1 MAIHLKYFYFFLPF
15 LLFFYM
21 GDKENGNGN
30 RKFSTNTLPK
40 SDTTEVHRLNQLA
53 EQEISDTN
61 GSIETSI
68 QYAAKALDLSEKLRF
83 NYGIVKSNLN
93 LGNAYKLKRDFPVA
107 LDHYIQ
113 ASQIAEKINNPNL
126 LFTVYKE
133 SAKLYLDWNIPDK
146 VTEYLSKAK
155 KIAESEN
162 DISKEN
168 EISYLL
174 AIIYRNN
181 GDIDKAEKQFI
192 GLAEYY
198 RKVGDQ
204 EALISTNEQLINIY
218 INSNQSDKALSSS
231 FEILNI
237 KKEAGDK
244 AGELNYYNK
253 IGIIYKQIGSYSAS
267 LKSFQESLDLSREL
281 GRSEDESSSIMIS
294 MGVVYQTMQDFEKA
308 LNTYNTVLEIKRKGG
323 DSKEIS
329 RVINYLVTIYMGTG
343 NHQMAKAY
351 CQEAIDFALEDND
364 KETLEKN
371 YKRLAEIL
379 ESAGQSKKA
388 LAVYKQYLEI
398 KEEFYAEEKRKQ
410 DELNQKQ
417 VNAEKKEKELSMLLA
432 DKQMQGMAME
442 KLQAETAKKE
452 QELKNLKQQQDL
464 QEAKIKAEQYEKQRV
479 AQALKLAEQ
488 KLKAQKKQKELNTL
502 QKEKELQ
509 DLELKQKVLEEQE
522 KAQKIEL
529 LAKNNKLLETE
540 RKLQEQQ
547 LAEEATMRQYGYGL
561 IGLFAL
567 VFVVIIFAFIMK
579 QKANKKLKAQ
589 QNEIAQKN
597 EELQASEEELRQ
609 NMEELEA
616 TQEAM
621 AQRQIELEESNGKLR
636 DSETKIKEQN
646 HSLES
651 AYTDLEDKNLRLTY
665 SIKYA
670 ERIQNAILPV
680 EENINQVFDSHFVMF
695 QPKDMVSG
703 DFYWFCQI
711 DNKSFIATVDC
722 TGHGVPGA
730 FMSMIGNTLLN
741 QIVKEKGIYAPEKI
755 LEAMHYSVR
764 DALKQRDS
772 KNVDGM
778 DIGLCC
784 LEMWEDGL
792 LSLSFSGAKCPMF
805 HYSKDGNMSKVSPD
819 RKSIGGYQKDVNH
832 SFTAHKLKVEKGD
845 MIYLTTDGII
855 DAANSNRRR
864 LGTSKLSQMIEKH
877 AHRPAYEQKIQFER
891 ELEEHQI
898 GADQR
903 DDIT

>member
-1 MAIHLKYFYFFLPF
+1 
-15 LLFFYM
+15 M
-21 GDKENGNGN
+21 GDDENGN
-30 RKFSTNTLPK
+30 RKISNGTFAK
-40 SDTTEVHRLNQLA
+40 SDTMEVYTLNQLA
-53 EQEISDTN
+53 EQEISDMN
-61 GSIETSI
+61 GSIESSI
-68 QYAAKALDLSEKLRF
+68 NYAQKALELSKKLRY

-113 ASQIAEKINNPNL
+113 AGQTAEKINDSNL
-126 LFTVYKE
+126 LFSVYKE
-133 SAKLYLDWNIPDK
+133 SAKLYMDWNIPDK
-146 VTEYLSKAK
+146 VTEYLSKAQ
-155 KIAESEN
+155 KIAEDKN

-168 EISYLL
+168 EITYLL
-174 AIIYRNN
+174 AIIYRSN
-181 GDIDKAEKQFI
+181 GEIDKAEKEFLN
-192 GLAEYY
+192 LAEYY
-198 RKVGDQ
+198 RKAGDQ
-204 EALISTNEQLINIY
+204 EALITTNEQLINIY
-218 INSNQSDKALSSS
+218 INSKQTDKALSSS

-237 KKEAGDK
+237 KKEEGDK

-253 IGIIYKQIGSYSAS
+253 IGIIYKQMGSYSAS
-267 LKSFQESLDLSREL
+267 LKSFQKALDISREM
-281 GRSEDESSSIMIS
+281 GKSEDESSSIMIS

-308 LNTYNTVLEIKRKGG
+308 LNTYNTVLEIKRRGG

-351 CQEAIDFALEDND
+351 CQEAIDYALEDND

-371 YKRLAEIL
+371 YRRLAEIL
-379 ESAGQSKKA
+379 EAAGQSKKA
-388 LAVYKQYLEI
+388 LVVYKKYLEI

-410 DELNQKQ
+410 EELNQKQ

-432 DKQMQGMAME
+432 DKQMQGLAME

-452 QELKNLKQQQDL
+452 QELKMLKQQQDL
-464 QEAKIKAEQYEKQRV
+464 QDAKIKAEQYEKQRV
-479 AQALKLAEQ
+479 AQALRLAEQ
-488 KLKAQKKQKELNTL
+488 ELKAQKRQKELNAL

-509 DLELKQKVLEEQE
+509 DLELKQKALEEQE

-621 AQRQIELEESNGKLR
+621 AQRQVELEETNAKLASSEAILRKANGKLR

-646 HSLES
+646 LSLES
-651 AYTDLEDKNLRLTY
+651 AYTELEDKNLRLTD

-680 EENINQVFDSHFVMF
+680 EENINKVFDSHFVMF

-711 DNKSFIATVDC
+711 DNKAFVATVDC

-755 LEAMHYSVR
+755 LESMHYSVR
-764 DALKQRDS
+764 EALKQRDS

-784 LEMWEDGL
+784 IERWEDGM

-805 HYSKDGNMSKVSPD
+805 HFAKDGKMTKVSPD
-819 RKSIGGYQKDVNH
+819 RKSIGGFQKEVNH
-832 SFTAHKLKVEKGD
+832 SFTAHNLKVEKGD

-855 DAANSNRRR
+855 DAANSDRMR
-864 LGTSKLSQMIEKH
+864 LGTRKLSEMIEKH
-877 AHRPAYEQKIQFER
+877 AHRPTYEQKIQFER
-891 ELEEHQI
+891 ELEEHQT

-903 DDIT
+903 DDITFVGIRI